1 MTFQKQ
7 KSTLEQ
13 LYAAMDKVN
22 AQKPLNF
29 WEKPN
34 WAENLQNYGT
44 TDESVIKNPGS
55 DLLRMW
61 KKSKAWRHMRR
72 II

>member
-1 MTFQKQ
+1 
-7 KSTLEQ
+7 
-13 LYAAMDKVN
+13 MDKVN

-44 TDESVIKNPGS
+44 TDESVIKSRIGS
-55 DLLRMW
+55 C
-61 KKSKAWRHMRR
+61 
-72 II
+72 